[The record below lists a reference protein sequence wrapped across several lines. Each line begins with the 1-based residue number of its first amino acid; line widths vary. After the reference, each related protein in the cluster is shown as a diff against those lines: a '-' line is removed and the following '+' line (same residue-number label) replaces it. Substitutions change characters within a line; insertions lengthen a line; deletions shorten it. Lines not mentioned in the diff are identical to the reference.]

1 MLGKSDERIL
11 IIIRPELANFS
22 KIMLCALAHICNHS
36 VSGGRSRKDAD
47 DFRKSLGSLGSI
59 WRPYLTIKNSDS
71 NASSLLS
78 KRNKTAMAVLFY
90 YTHDEGLD
98 KSSKISHGN

>member
-36 VSGGRSRKDAD
+36 VSGAEAGRMLMTS
-47 DFRKSLGSLGSI
+47 
-59 WRPYLTIKNSDS
+59 
-71 NASSLLS
+71 
-78 KRNKTAMAVLFY
+78 
-90 YTHDEGLD
+90 E
-98 KSSKISHGN
+98 SHWAA